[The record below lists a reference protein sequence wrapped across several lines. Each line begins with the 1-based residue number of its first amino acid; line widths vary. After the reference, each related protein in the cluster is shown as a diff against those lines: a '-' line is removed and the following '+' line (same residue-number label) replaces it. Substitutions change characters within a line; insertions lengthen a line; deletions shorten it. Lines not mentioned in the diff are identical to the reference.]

1 LTEPI
6 PGLLDAAR
14 LLFDLQQG
22 NEIAQS
28 FSGCLDPE
36 EIARRVTDGLV
47 EKFDCAFARI
57 WLVEPDKTALRLVAS
72 SGMYT
77 HTNGFFARV
86 PMGAFKVGKIA
97 QNRVSFLSNN
107 LADEPWVKDRDW
119 ALAHNIRGFAGYP
132 LTVGDRVIGVLA
144 TFSHQAMTPEFLEF
158 LQILCTTVTV
168 ALESAVQH
176 QQEKQ
181 TWQPSSHNLSWS
193 NPSLSD
199 HLASILSSVR
209 LTLIG
214 TEQPLTLPLNYVF
227 LQAAEVLNTIG
238 CNYCRLIY
246 TAQYIGLE
254 AIITAPNMEFQ
265 EQRDWVRS
273 AFEPLVLTVSCLGG
287 VLKAQT
293 EANQKVIQFLLKLPY
308 PRSKLGA
315 RLRIHC
321 RLPVLQMAF
330 THLAHSAGLT
340 VCDTTDDRIPLLT
353 DELAQIQTAKR
364 VLWLEQGVWALP
376 KGVSAKVDLSI
387 SSVQLREA
395 VDAVM
400 RGETWGIETDT
411 ESQPLLSHREQEI
424 VSLLA
429 QGLRDRDIA
438 NRLIISES
446 TVKFHMN
453 NVLGKLRARTR
464 YQALHQ
470 AIVNGWIQ

>member
-1 LTEPI
+1 LIEPI
-6 PGLLDAAR
+6 PGLLDVAR

-22 NEIAQS
+22 NEITQS

-36 EIARRVTDGLV
+36 VIARRVTDGLV

-57 WLVEPDKTALRLVAS
+57 WLLEPDKTALRLVAS

-77 HTNGFFARV
+77 HTNGAFARV

-119 ALAHNIRGFAGYP
+119 AIAHNIRGFAGYP
-132 LTVGDRVIGVLA
+132 LTVGDKVVGVLA

-168 ALESAVQH
+168 ALENAIQH

-181 TWQPSSHNLSWS
+181 SWQPSTHKLFWS
-193 NPSLSD
+193 NFSLSD
-199 HLASILSSVR
+199 QLASILSSVR

-214 TEQPLTLPLNYVF
+214 TEQPLTLPLNYLF
-227 LQAAEVLNTIG
+227 LQAAEVLNRMG

-246 TAQYIGLE
+246 SAQCVELE
-254 AIITAPNMEFQ
+254 AIIAVPDMGCQ

-273 AFEPLVLTVSCLGG
+273 AFGTLSFTVSCLGG
-287 VLKAQT
+287 VLHAQT
-293 EANQKVIQFLLKLPY
+293 GTNQKVIQFLLKLPY
-308 PRSKLGA
+308 PSSTLGS

-330 THLAHSAGLT
+330 THLAHLAGLT
-340 VCDTTDDRIPLLT
+340 VCDTSDEEVPLLS
-353 DELAQIQTAKR
+353 DELAQIRTAKR
-364 VLWLEQGVWALP
+364 VLWLKQGVWALP
-376 KGVSAKVDLSI
+376 KGVSAKIDLSI
-387 SSVQLREA
+387 SPVQLREA

-400 RGETWGIETDT
+400 RGETWGIESDS
-411 ESQPLLSHREQEI
+411 EGQPLLTYREQE
-424 VSLLA
+424 VMSLLA

-438 NRLIISES
+438 NHLIISES
-446 TVKFHMN
+446 TVKFHIN
-453 NVLGKLRARTR
+453 NILSKLKARTR
-464 YQALHQ
+464 YQALHH